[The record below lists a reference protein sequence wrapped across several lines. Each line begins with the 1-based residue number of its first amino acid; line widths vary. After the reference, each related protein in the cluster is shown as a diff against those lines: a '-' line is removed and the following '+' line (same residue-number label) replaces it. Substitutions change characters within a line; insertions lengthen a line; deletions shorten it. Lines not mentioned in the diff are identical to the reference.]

1 MLGKRVQRPAIFD
14 ENLTEGLLKQAK
26 DMKLDC
32 AVGKTMCCD
41 DFYEGQGRLD
51 GAICE
56 YTESDKMDFL
66 KQAREEGV
74 RNIEME
80 SL

>member
-1 MLGKRVQRPAIFD
+1 MS
-14 ENLTEGLLKQAK
+14 
-26 DMKLDC
+26 LDC

-56 YTESDKMDFL
+56 YTETDKMNFL
-66 KQAREEGV
+66 RQAQQKGV